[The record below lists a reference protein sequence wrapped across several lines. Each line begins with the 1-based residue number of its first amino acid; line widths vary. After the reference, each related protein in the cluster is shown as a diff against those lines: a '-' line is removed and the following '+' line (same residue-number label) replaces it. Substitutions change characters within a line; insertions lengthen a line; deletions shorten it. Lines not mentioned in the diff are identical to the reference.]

1 LTQRDALPGPSQHER
16 TTDVLLSR
24 DEERVL
30 QKAEA
35 EQGVTEIGKMAGR
48 GHSPTIDA
56 GWREVVEKALDSH
69 ERFLVRPASDH
80 GGRG

>member
-1 LTQRDALPGPSQHER
+1 MTQRDALPGPGQHER

-35 EQGVTEIGKMAGR
+35 EQGVTEIGKIGGR
-48 GHSPTIDA
+48 GHSLTIDT
-56 GWREVVEKALDSH
+56 GWREVVEKAL
-69 ERFLVRPASDH
+69 EFVKRFA
-80 GGRG
+80 

>member
-30 QKAEA
+30 RRQKRNKRDRDW
-35 EQGVTEIGKMAGR
+35 QDGR

-56 GWREVVEKALDSH
+56 GWREVVEKAL
-69 ERFLVRPASDH
+69 EFVKRFA
-80 GGRG
+80 